1 MKYALFAILALV
13 TTPVLAVV
21 SMSMSGLVDLVVYL
35 IIIGVV
41 FGLLWFLVDR
51 APFIPEPF
59 KTWIKYVILFVGVLF
74 LINWLLGIAGRPIFT
89 LR

>member
-1 MKYALFAILALV
+1 MKYALALLALV
-13 TTPVLAVV
+13 SVPALAAV
-21 SMSMSGLVDLVVYL
+21 SMSMGGLVDLVVYL

-41 FGLLWFLVDR
+41 FGLLWFLVDK

-74 LINWLLGIAGRPIFT
+74 LINWLLGIAGHPIFI